1 MKNKFIIIVCGDP
14 KSTFIEILL
23 KVLNNKKLKK
33 TNLPILLIC
42 SKKIILS
49 EMKKFKKKLDLKLIK
64 KNLKNLEKNKIY
76 LHDIPIKRNNLT
88 LKEKNNYIRKAFLVG
103 MDILQKNLGSIL
115 INGPLSKKDF
125 FKGDYPG
132 VTEFL
137 AEKTKSKNVAM
148 LIYNPY
154 LSVCPITTHMP
165 INKVSRNIKK
175 KIIISKLTQL
185 DFFYKKYLGYKPK
198 IGVTGLNPHCETFE
212 GTNVEKKE
220 IIPALKILK
229 KRNIKVKGPFSAD
242 TVFIK
247 SNRIKFDVIVGM
259 YHDQVLAPMKTIFN
273 FKAINITIG
282 LPFIRITPDHGPNF
296 EMYGMNKSK
305 IDSIVEA
312 FKFIKHHVK

>member
-175 KIIISKLTQL
+175 KNNHLKVNSIR
-185 DFFYKKYLGYKPK
+185 FFL
-198 IGVTGLNPHCETFE
+198 
-212 GTNVEKKE
+212 
-220 IIPALKILK
+220 
-229 KRNIKVKGPFSAD
+229 
-242 TVFIK
+242 
-247 SNRIKFDVIVGM
+247 
-259 YHDQVLAPMKTIFN
+259 
-273 FKAINITIG
+273 
-282 LPFIRITPDHGPNF
+282 
-296 EMYGMNKSK
+296 
-305 IDSIVEA
+305 
-312 FKFIKHHVK
+312 